1 MVYVSFLLSF
11 VIVSIYADMFICFFK
26 RNIRSSFPSWR
37 CIHNRGRSTLP
48 FWIFSQCKSKEEIRE
63 AMLKSKEKLKI
74 VKEARRCWAAGAG
87 KFESPPYLQDFLI
100 IKDTKMRGQV
110 RFFWDG
116 VDRVYPPMP
125 EVLDLDCGRDRYVSQ
140 QRTTDRTLDQPE
152 GCSSWNMSC
161 NVSSQGN
168 LLVRPLVCKG
178 VRDSWRSPH
187 HDTISHPYMCVELL
201 ESTFKGTNISLQILF
216 L

>member
-1 MVYVSFLLSF
+1 
-11 VIVSIYADMFICFFK
+11 
-26 RNIRSSFPSWR
+26 
-37 CIHNRGRSTLP
+37 
-48 FWIFSQCKSKEEIRE
+48 
-63 AMLKSKEKLKI
+63 MLKSKEKLKI

-87 KFESPPYLQDFLI
+87 KFESAPYLQDFLI

-187 HDTISHPYMCVELL
+187 HDTISQPYMCVELL